1 LLPGNPDS
9 DLAIKLWEGNYLDDP
24 DANDWV
30 GNVLLAHS
38 GVNRSVPE
46 GAEIEVTIQ
55 VSASRLIT
63 VEAFVPHLN
72 QHFSGRLFN
81 PQREEQD
88 FSDISL
94 QVTAETQM
102 YRRRLEEIE
111 RTLSDTDDESTR
123 HEVAEVRRNLDALD
137 TTSPAGRNAGTTDPD
152 DARRIVEDSKHIR
165 GQLGRLERRTV
176 GSGRPLD
183 RVQFVELME
192 HANAVV
198 TQFGAALDK
207 QQFAML
213 RREFERTGTKGDEKA
228 FQRVCGEID
237 GLRWRVLYKHDWFWR
252 EIFDSLKQPNVPF
265 VDPSEAQRLIAEG
278 QAAVSGG
285 DGDGL
290 RKTVRS
296 LWQLQPKDGAAA
308 TRERAVR
315 SGLRKF

>member
-1 LLPGNPDS
+1 
-9 DLAIKLWEGNYLDDP
+9 
-24 DANDWV
+24 
-30 GNVLLAHS
+30 
-38 GVNRSVPE
+38 
-46 GAEIEVTIQ
+46 
-55 VSASRLIT
+55 
-63 VEAFVPHLN
+63 VPHLN
-72 QHFSGRLFN
+72 QHFSGRLFV

-88 FSDISL
+88 FSDISR
-94 QVTAETQM
+94 QVAGETQT

-123 HEVAEVRRNLDALD
+123 HEVAEVRRNLDALE
-137 TTSPAGRNAGTTDPD
+137 TTSHVGRNAGRADPD
-152 DARRIVEDSKHIR
+152 DARRVVEDSKRLR
-165 GQLGRLERRTV
+165 GQLGRLERRSV

-183 RVQFVELME
+183 RVQFTELME

-198 TQFGAALDK
+198 TQFGTALDK

-213 RREFERTGTKGDEKA
+213 RREFERAGTKGDEKA

-237 GLRWRVLYKHDWFWR
+237 GLRWRVLTRHDWFWR
-252 EIFDSLKQPNVPF
+252 EIFDSLRKPDVPF
-265 VDPSEAQRLIAEG
+265 IDRPEAQRLIVEG

-290 RKTVRS
+290 RKAVRG